1 MFKGMMFFMIGL
13 ILAMG
18 GVGGVETSLSNWV
31 MFQSTVIAIV
41 GLALMYV
48 GVSYVNDA
56 ERNLKRKTWS
66 LS

>member
-31 MFQSTVIAIV
+31 LFQSSVIAFV
-41 GLALMYV
+41 GIALMAV
-48 GVSYVNDA
+48 GVSYVNEA
-56 ERNLKRKTWS
+56 ERSLKRRPWS